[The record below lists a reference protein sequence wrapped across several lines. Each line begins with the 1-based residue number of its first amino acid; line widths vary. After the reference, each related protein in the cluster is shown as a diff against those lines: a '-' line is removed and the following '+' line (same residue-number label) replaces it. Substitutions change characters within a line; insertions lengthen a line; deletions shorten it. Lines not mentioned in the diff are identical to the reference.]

1 MRRIVMGLAFWMV
14 LLPSLSVVAEEP
26 TDVPGKNTDGNCGLH
41 GTLFEKG
48 TRRPLSGLTVALYP
62 VGYSAITDAQG
73 AFHFDRLVA
82 GEYRLVVRSAD
93 HERLLTVKTL
103 KNDQTAVVREYLAT
117 KRYKTDYFV
126 KTHVDNGKDRMAF
139 ESKASSW

>member
-1 MRRIVMGLAFWMV
+1 MRRIVMGLVFWMV
-14 LLPSLSVVAEEP
+14 LLPSLSVMAEEP

-48 TRRPLSGLTVALYP
+48 TRRPLSGLTVVLYP
-62 VGYSAITDAQG
+62 VGYSTITDAQG
-73 AFHFDRLVA
+73 AFHFDRLAA
-82 GEYRLVVRSAD
+82 GEYRLIVRSAD
-93 HERLLTVKTL
+93 HERLIMIKTL

-117 KRYKTDYFV
+117 KQYKTDYFV
-126 KTHVDNGKDRMAF
+126 KTRVPGRKDRLAF